1 MGGIAGI
8 IGADG
13 AQQAGLLRAMVDA
26 LSFTPRRRVEECLH
40 RRAALAVVS
49 HGSAG
54 DGPSV
59 ATSDDGSRTLSLYGE
74 CFDTD
79 DARRRLERAGC
90 RFRHPASDAE
100 LCLRLYEQEGVA
112 GLWGLSGSYAIALF
126 DADKHELTLVSDRLG
141 TRPLFHATAPDGR
154 FVFATQLS
162 AMLRCAEVPRDLDL
176 DAVLQFCTLQRVL
189 GDRTH
194 HAAVRVVPPASVL
207 TFDGKQA
214 RLSEYWTLRYSP
226 RPGSADDY
234 AEELAAVMRRCARHL
249 HRGGAKVAML
259 LSGGLDARMV
269 VAASEAPLHCYT
281 FADYFNPEVK
291 AAKEVADARG
301 FEFTFL
307 QRPPDH
313 YVDLLDRAVEIG
325 GGMYTF
331 NHAHAMGFLDR
342 IAGECDVVTHGYVPE
357 LMFRGTSLPR
367 VPRRSL
373 GLEVEDVPDPS
384 LAPGNVVQRI
394 LHRGYSL
401 LSHGAPG
408 LLTAQAAHRLDTVL
422 ADTSQALVAQARL
435 GSDNVYDQF
444 LFPDVHCHARYPS
457 MLFEISLR
465 SFMTE
470 RSLFFHN
477 DVIDLFL
484 RMPQPLRSDNTVWL
498 KALERLDRKVARAV
512 NANTGHSA
520 LMSAGVAATLDAAI
534 ARASKLPVAWRWQ
547 AARQKAASKGAAVGH
562 SPISWPRYDWMI
574 RHHAKLRSIIE
585 ATLSDPGALP
595 PEIFDRRKVRA
606 LLDDHLA
613 GSGNHR
619 AMLFTLL
626 TFGTWH
632 KRYAPAAGRTSN
644 DS

>member
-1 MGGIAGI
+1 
-8 IGADG
+8 
-13 AQQAGLLRAMVDA
+13 MVDA
-26 LSFTPRRRVEECLH
+26 LSFTPRRRVEERIH
-40 RRAALAVVS
+40 GRAALAVLG

-54 DGPSV
+54 DGPNIAS
-59 ATSDDGSRTLSLYGE
+59 SDDGSRTLVIYGE
-74 CFDTD
+74 CFDND
-79 DARRRLERAGC
+79 HAQRRLERAGC
-90 RFRHPASDAE
+90 RFRLPASDAE

-112 GLWGLSGSYAIALF
+112 GLSGLSGSYAIALF
-126 DADKHELTLVSDRLG
+126 DAGKHELTLVSDRLG
-141 TRPLFHATAPDGR
+141 TRPLFHATSPDGR

-162 AMLRCAEVPRDLDL
+162 AVLRCAEVPRDLDL

-207 TFDGKQA
+207 TFDGKQT

-234 AEELAAVMRRCARHL
+234 AEELAAVMKRCARHL
-249 HRGGAKVAML
+249 HRGGAKAAML

-281 FADYFNPEVK
+281 FADYFNPEAK
-291 AAKEVADARG
+291 AAKEVAEARG

-307 QRPPDH
+307 QRQPDH

-331 NHAHAMGFLDR
+331 NHAHAIGFLDR
-342 IAGECDVVTHGYVPE
+342 IAAECDVVTHGFAPE
-357 LMFRGTSLPR
+357 LFFRGPNLPR
-367 VPRRSL
+367 VPRSSL
-373 GLEVEDVPDPS
+373 GLEIDDVPDPS
-384 LAPGNVVQRI
+384 LAPDNIAQRI
-394 LHRGYSL
+394 LHRSYSL
-401 LSHGAPG
+401 MSHGATA
-408 LLTAQAAHRLDTVL
+408 LLTTPAARRLDAVL
-422 ADTSQALVAQARL
+422 DSTSHALVAQARR

-444 LFPDVHCHARYPS
+444 LYPDVHYHARYPS

-484 RMPQPLRSDNTVWL
+484 RMPQPLRSDNAVWL

-520 LMSAGVAATLDAAI
+520 LMPAGLAATLDAAV
-534 ARASKLPVAWRWQ
+534 ARASKLPLAWRWQ
-547 AARQKAASKGAAVGH
+547 AARQKAASEGATVGQ

-585 ATLSDPGALP
+585 ATVDDPSALP
-595 PEIFDRRKVRA
+595 PEIFDHRKVRA
-606 LLDDHLA
+606 LLDEHLA
-613 GSGNHR
+613 GSGHHR
-619 AMLFTLL
+619 TMLFTLL
-626 TFGTWH
+626 TFGRWH
-632 KRYAPAAGRTSN
+632 VQYGGAVDLGAPAA
-644 DS
+644 